1 MSRIHEALKKAQ
13 MERGGATRVED
24 APPSM
29 RHADVTEAPV
39 AGPSAASSSG
49 WQEGRR
55 TGPIPIDVLD
65 QHCKRPTWTP
75 DPKIAGLMSASSSG
89 MGTEELRTLRS
100 RLYQIRD
107 RQQPNLRKILVTSA
121 LPGDGKTFLTTSLGL
136 MMARQH
142 GRKVLLVDADLR
154 RPQLHATLGAP
165 IAPGLTDY
173 LSGSADALDI
183 VQRGVGSDLYFI
195 PAGKT
200 VPNPAELITGGLL
213 GELIDRLAF
222 NFDWVLLDSPPAVP
236 LHDASNL
243 ADMCDGVLL
252 VVRAAATPFDIA
264 QKARAELQEKN
275 VLGVILN
282 QVDGAAGDHAYYYNY
297 YTSEPADPQGTS

>member
-13 MERGGATRVED
+13 MERGGTTRVED
-24 APPSM
+24 APLPPM
-29 RHADVTEAPV
+29 RHAVETPVEPGAPRH
-39 AGPSAASSSG
+39 SA
-49 WQEGRR
+49 WQESRH
-55 TGPIPIDVLD
+55 TGPIPLDVLD

-75 DPKIAGLMSASSSG
+75 EAKIATLMTASSSG

-121 LPGDGKTFLTTSLGL
+121 LPGDGKTFLTASLGL

-165 IAPGLTDY
+165 AAPGLTDY
-173 LSGSADALDI
+173 LSGEIDALEI
-183 VQRGVGSDLYFI
+183 VQHGVGSDLYFI

-200 VPNPAELITGGLL
+200 VSNPAELLTNGLF
-213 GELIDRLAF
+213 GELLERLAF
-222 NFDWVLLDSPPAVP
+222 NFDWVILDSPPAVP
-236 LHDASNL
+236 LHDASVL
-243 ADMCDGVLL
+243 ADICDGVLM
-252 VVRAAATPFDIA
+252 VVRAANTPFDVA
-264 QKARAELQEKN
+264 QKARGELQEKN

-282 QVDGAAGDHAYYYNY
+282 QVDGSNGNHAYYYYDY
-297 YTSEPADPQGTS
+297 YTSDPSEPQAKK

>member
-1 MSRIHEALKKAQ
+1 
-13 MERGGATRVED
+13 
-24 APPSM
+24 M
-29 RHADVTEAPV
+29 RHAVETPV
-39 AGPSAASSSG
+39 EPGALRHSA
-49 WQEGRR
+49 WQESRHS
-55 TGPIPIDVLD
+55 GPIPLDVLD

-75 DPKIAGLMSASSSG
+75 EAKIANLMTASSSG

-121 LPGDGKTFLTTSLGL
+121 LPGDGKTFLTASLGL

-165 IAPGLTDY
+165 SAPGLTDY
-173 LSGSADALDI
+173 LSGEIDALEI
-183 VQRGVGSDLYFI
+183 VQHGVGSDLYFI

-200 VPNPAELITGGLL
+200 VSNPPELLTNGLF
-213 GELIDRLAF
+213 GELLERLAF
-222 NFDWVLLDSPPAVP
+222 NFDWVILDSPPAVP
-236 LHDASNL
+236 LHDASVL
-243 ADMCDGVLL
+243 ADICDGVLM
-252 VVRAAATPFDIA
+252 VVRAANTPFDVA
-264 QKARAELQEKN
+264 QKARGELQEKN

-282 QVDGAAGDHAYYYNY
+282 QVDGSNGNHAYYYYDY
-297 YTSEPADPQGTS
+297 YTNDPTEPQAKK